1 MRPRNAYGV
10 MNASDLHVV
19 RASILLIL
27 FWVAL
32 WNLTEMV
39 IEWLEQEYNIPPW
52 KVYITIV
59 IFILAVIV
67 LDPYTFEKL

>member
-1 MRPRNAYGV
+1 MPRKAYGV

-39 IEWLEQEYNIPPW
+39 IQWLEEKYDTPRW
-52 KVYITIV
+52 KVYVGIV
-59 IFILAVIV
+59 AFVLCLIV

>member
-1 MRPRNAYGV
+1 MPRKAYGV

-32 WNLTEMV
+32 WNLTEIV
-39 IEWLEQEYNIPPW
+39 INWIEEKYNIPRW
-52 KVYITIV
+52 KVYAGIV
-59 IFILAVIV
+59 VFILAVIV

>member
-1 MRPRNAYGV
+1 MSRKAYGV

-19 RASILLIL
+19 RASVFLIL

-39 IEWLEQEYNIPPW
+39 IQWLEEKYQIDRW
-52 KVYITIV
+52 KIYVGIV
-59 IFILAVIV
+59 VFILGFIIM
-67 LDPYTFEKL
+67 DPYTFEKL

>member
-1 MRPRNAYGV
+1 MARKAYGV

-27 FWVAL
+27 FWIAL
-32 WNLTEMV
+32 WNLTEMA
-39 IEWLEQEYNIPPW
+39 IQWLEEKYDTPRW
-52 KVYITIV
+52 KVYIGIV
-59 IFILAVIV
+59 IFILGFII